1 MTLSKIKTLHVI
13 PTLSPRYGGP
23 AKVCLEIARRLDR
36 AGHDAMIF
44 TTNRDY
50 PNGTMAVP
58 TGAPVDHQ
66 GVPVT
71 YFPVDVPGLLISRQ
85 MARALSRVIPNVDL
99 VHIHGLYR
107 FPLAAAAYYSQ
118 RFRVPY
124 LVRPHGSLD
133 PYLFHKRERRTLK
146 RIYERLIEFPNLN
159 RAALLHY
166 TTQEEMSSA
175 DFLKLHSSGIVIPNG
190 IEADEFSALP
200 QRGRFRSK
208 HGLGDK
214 KIIMHLGRV
223 TQVKGLDILA
233 AAFADIVRRRD
244 DVMLV
249 IAGPDIDGYARVVR
263 AKLQDL
269 GVERNVVFT
278 GMLVGDEKL
287 AALRDADIFA
297 LPSYTENFGM
307 AVVEA
312 MAAGL
317 PVVISNQVKIW
328 REVQYGEAGLV
339 TSCDAVEVGHALYSL
354 LDDPVRRQC
363 LGNAG
368 RAVVTEKFHWDVVM
382 SQLLAGYRT
391 ALTQHA
397 NLQQGLPISG
407 PLDQLPSD
415 EDLDRG
421 GKFRA
426 NCR

>member
-23 AKVCLEIARRLDR
+23 AKVCLEIARRLNR
-36 AGHDAMIF
+36 VGQDAMIF

-50 PNGTMAVP
+50 PRGTMAVP
-58 TGAPVDHQ
+58 VGDPVDHQ

-85 MARALSRVIPNVDL
+85 MACALARTVPNVDL

-118 RFRVPY
+118 QFRVPY

-133 PYLFHKRERRTLK
+133 PYLYHKRERRTLK

-166 TTQEEMSSA
+166 TTQEEMRSA
-175 DFLKLHSSGIVIPNG
+175 EFLKLRSPGVVIPNG
-190 IEADEFSALP
+190 IETDDFAALP
-200 QRGRFRSK
+200 EAGQFRSK
-208 HGLGDK
+208 YGLDGK

-233 AAFADIVRRRD
+233 AAFADIARRRD
-244 DVMLV
+244 DVVLV
-249 IAGPDIDGYARVVR
+249 IAGPDIDRYASVIR
-263 AKLQDL
+263 AKLQGL

-278 GMLVGDEKL
+278 GMLIGDEKL
-287 AALRDADIFA
+287 SALRDADIFV

-312 MAAGL
+312 MAAGR
-317 PVVISNQVKIW
+317 PVVISDQVKIW
-328 REVQYGEAGLV
+328 REVKSGEAGLV
-339 TSCDAVEVGHALYSL
+339 TPCDAVEVGRALHSL
-354 LDDPVRRQC
+354 LDDPVRRQR
-363 LGNAG
+363 LGDAG
-368 RAVVTEKFHWDVVM
+368 RGVVADKFHWNVVM

-397 NLQQGLPISG
+397 NLQQELPMSG
-407 PLDQLPSD
+407 SFEHDPID
-415 EDLDRG
+415 
-421 GKFRA
+421 
-426 NCR
+426 